1 MMKME
6 TIILSDEN
14 YYSNEADW
22 HYMSVS
28 QYKSFLECE
37 AATLAKLKNEWEP
50 DNDKKPLLVGNY
62 VHSYFESSAAHEAFK
77 EENKVKMFSS
87 RKPFGLLKDFQI
99 AEQMI
104 DRLEQEP
111 AFNQIYQ
118 GDKEVIVTGE
128 LFGIEWKGKIDC
140 LNLNDGYFVDIK
152 TTKDIHE
159 KKYDLYWGPRANF
172 IERYGYALQMAVYRE
187 LLEQQYNKQFV
198 PFIAAVSKQTPSD
211 VGLITLDES
220 KMQSE
225 LSRLEENIDH
235 IHRVKMGQAEP
246 TQCGQCDY
254 CRGHKRITG
263 FINMNDL

>member
-1 MMKME
+1 ME
-6 TIILSDEN
+6 KSILSDEN
-14 YYSNEADW
+14 YYSKEADW
-22 HYMSVS
+22 HFMSVS
-28 QYKSFLECE
+28 QYKDFMRCP
-37 AATLAKLKNEWEP
+37 AAALAKIKGEWEP

-62 VHSYFESSAAHEAFK
+62 VHSYFESDQAHEAFK
-77 EENKVKMFSS
+77 TDHKDKLFSS

-104 DRLEQEP
+104 ERLKKES
-111 AFNQIYQ
+111 AFNQLYQ
-118 GDKEVIVTGE
+118 GEKEVIVTGE

-140 LNLNDGYFVDIK
+140 LNIEDGYFVDIK

-159 KKYDLYWGPRANF
+159 RKYDDYWGPKANF

-198 PFIAAVSKQTPSD
+198 PFIAAVSKQKPSD

-235 IHRVKMGQAEP
+235 IHRVKMGQEEP

>member
-28 QYKSFLECE
+28 QYKDFIKCP
-37 AATLAKLKNEWEP
+37 AAALAKLKGEWQP
-50 DNDKKPLLVGNY
+50 DSDKKPLLVGNY

-77 EENKVKMFSS
+77 EENKEKMFSS

-104 DRLEQEP
+104 DRLKQEP

-159 KKYDLYWGPRANF
+159 KKYDLYWGPGANF

-211 VGLITLDES
+211 AALITLDES

-225 LSRLEENIDH
+225 LARVEQTIDH
-235 IHRVKMGQAEP
+235 VQRVKMGEEAPEW
-246 TQCGQCDY
+246 CGTCEY
-254 CRGHKRITG
+254 CRSHKKITG
-263 FINMNDL
+263 FTNMNDL